1 MNEEKPLGA
10 EIRVTSNAVKSYI
23 DATLE
28 SKLKDRLTGIEG
40 LTMGYLFKHEGSVV
54 TAKDIMEKS
63 HSSKAT
69 TSQTLHGLEEKGY
82 IRMVPSKDDKR
93 VKGIELTEK
102 GEEVHKEFRE
112 IFKGVTAQVKR
123 GITPEEE
130 EIVRRVLK
138 KIQANV
144 GMEDKSVC

>member
-10 EIRVTSNAVKSYI
+10 EIRLTSNAVKSYI

-63 HSSKAT
+63 RSSKAT

-82 IRMVPSKDDKR
+82 IKMVPSKDDKR
-93 VKGIELTEK
+93 VKAIELTEK
-102 GEEVHKEFRE
+102 GEEVHREFGE
-112 IFKGVTAQVKR
+112 IFKDITVQVKKD
-123 GITPEEE
+123 ITPEEE
-130 EIVRRVLK
+130 AMVRRVLK
-138 KIQANV
+138 QIQANV